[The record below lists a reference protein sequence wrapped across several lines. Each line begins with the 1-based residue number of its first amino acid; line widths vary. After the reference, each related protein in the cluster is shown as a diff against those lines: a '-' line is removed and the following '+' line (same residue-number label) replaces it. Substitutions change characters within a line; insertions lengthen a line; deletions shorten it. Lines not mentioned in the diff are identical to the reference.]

1 MRAESEPTGGKT
13 EATIVA
19 THTVIH
25 AQATMSQLD
34 SIARMVARFFRET
47 KTAMTN
53 DSYGSKLQAQIEQY
67 REVANIH
74 DLPEIFHYWSNK
86 HLRPRLNDVIGVDT
100 LSDFY
105 ALPFQRALEAA
116 KGVRRLLSI
125 GAGDCSVEIGVAKRL
140 LELGVRDFELV
151 CFELSPH
158 LLQRAEAAVKR
169 DSLEPYVKL
178 QPIDINQWSP
188 SDRFAGVMANHALHH
203 FVELE
208 KIFGAVR
215 DALVDEGVFVT
226 NDMIGRNGHM
236 RWPEVLEF
244 IESIWAFMPD
254 RYKLNRQ
261 QDKLETQFVNWDCSH
276 EGFEGIRAQDILPLL
291 NKTFGFESFLAFG
304 GIVDVFVDRAFGH
317 NFDPTLDSDKA
328 FVDFLQL
335 LNDRLTDAS
344 VVKPTTMFAVMTKR
358 MNDTPRVWRNWTP
371 KACERRVDVIL

>member
-1 MRAESEPTGGKT
+1 MFR
-13 EATIVA
+13 
-19 THTVIH
+19 
-25 AQATMSQLD
+25 LD
-34 SIARMVARFFRET
+34 SIAALVARFFGET
-47 KTAMTN
+47 KTTMTN

-140 LELGVRDFELV
+140 LELGVSDFELV

-188 SDRFAGVMANHALHH
+188 SERFAGVMANHALHH

-208 KIFGAVR
+208 KIFAAVR

-261 QDKLETQFVNWDCSH
+261 QGKLETQFVNWDCSH

-304 GIVDVFVDRAFGH
+304 GIVDIFVDRAFGH
-317 NFDPTLDSDKA
+317 NFDPVMDSDKA

-358 MNDTPRVWRNWTP
+358 MNDTPRVWRDWTP
-371 KACERRVDVIL
+371 KSCERRVDPIS